1 MKKIFNYIT
10 VAIIALTTAT
20 VFTSCDEDEMEAWT
34 LDGTWTGYVETYYR
48 DRWGWEGSQYRTA
61 MYFDKRNTYGGTGY
75 EVDYNVNSRYDDYY
89 YSDFDWEVK
98 NGEII
103 IYYADANWAP
113 TYIYDY
119 KLTSSY
125 FDGYM
130 DDGTHHDIRFR
141 FNSDNS
147 FRWSDYRRGYRAI
160 TRGASEDGKQWYASG
175 AFAKRLEELR
185 SVER

>member
-89 YSDFDWEVK
+89 YSDSESFTTKDIPV
-98 NGEII
+98 
-103 IYYADANWAP
+103 D
-113 TYIYDY
+113 T
-119 KLTSSY
+119 
-125 FDGYM
+125 
-130 DDGTHHDIRFR
+130 GTQLPDVPG
-141 FNSDNS
+141 SD
-147 FRWSDYRRGYRAI
+147 F
-160 TRGASEDGKQWYASG
+160 
-175 AFAKRLEELR
+175 
-185 SVER
+185 